1 MAVLSQLD
9 PRVVPLPNGTEVST
23 RVDRD
28 HQGRRVPQGAVGR
41 VTATDG
47 DTVDVAVVGVGV
59 LRYARAEV
67 LPRKQGQLRYARR
80 RASAWEDLYPTR
92 VLVATVGSRAWGL
105 AHAGSDEDLRGTF
118 ALPFPW
124 TNGLVE
130 PTMDLI
136 RADGSESYWEVG
148 KLIRQGLRADPNTLE
163 SLFVT
168 DVRPLDEI
176 GAWILDARRAFV
188 SREVYSSFGRYALSQ
203 LKRLESA
210 RAMAE
215 HREIVLGW
223 LEADPAPSLDE
234 VAQRLAPIA
243 APRAPRPQDALLLA
257 KEYIKALYRSLY
269 DQGLL
274 AQRDYLSLIEFA
286 RHNPARFDLPKE
298 LRPKNAYNLLRLL
311 YTALGWLRT
320 GEPDLVMRGAQ
331 RERLLEIK
339 GGAVALS
346 EVLAEAEALTVDLEA
361 ARATTRLPEHPD
373 YGAADALLQKIRA
386 ELARRWLDQRPGPWG
401 ANAPAA
407 PAPRPEEDSDDPDP
421 DSAASP
427 P

>member
-1 MAVLSQLD
+1 MAVLPSID
-9 PRVVPLPNGTEVST
+9 PRSVPLPNGTEVST

-41 VTATDG
+41 VVGTEG
-47 DTVDVAVVGVGV
+47 DQVDVAVVGVGT
-59 LRYARAEV
+59 LRYQRAEV

-80 RASAWEDLYPTR
+80 RAAAWDALYPTR

-105 AHAGSDEDLRGTF
+105 AHAASDEDLRGTF

-130 PTMDLI
+130 PTEDLI

-163 SLFVT
+163 SLFVQ

-176 GAWILDARRAFV
+176 GAWILEARGAFV
-188 SREVYSSFGRYALSQ
+188 SAEVYSSFGRYALSQ

-215 HREIVLGW
+215 HREIVLAW
-223 LEADPAPSLDE
+223 LEPEPAPSLDE

-274 AQRDYLSLIEFA
+274 ARRDYSSLIEFA
-286 RHNPARFDLPKE
+286 RHNPARFDLPKD

-320 GEPDLVMRGAQ
+320 GEPDLVMRGPE
-331 RERLLEIK
+331 RERLLQIK
-339 GGAVALS
+339 GGQVPLS
-346 EVLAEAEALTVDLEA
+346 EVLAEAEALTVSLEE
-361 ARATTRLPEHPD
+361 ARAATRLPPQPD
-373 YGAADALLQKIRA
+373 YARADALLQRIRA
-386 ELARRWLDQRPGPWG
+386 ELARRWIHRTPDAWG
-401 ANAPAA
+401 SLAPDAPIPHEDAA
-407 PAPRPEEDSDDPDP
+407 DVDPEAHPADPTG
-421 DSAASP
+421 
-427 P
+427 

>member
-1 MAVLSQLD
+1 MSRVLPQLD
-9 PRVVPLPNGTEVST
+9 PRAVPLPNGTEVST

-28 HQGRRVPQGAVGR
+28 HAGRRVPQGAVGR
-41 VTATDG
+41 VVATEG

-59 LRYARAEV
+59 LRYSRAEV
-67 LPRKQGQLRYARR
+67 LPRKQGQIRYARR
-80 RASAWEDLYPTR
+80 RAAAWDALVPCA

-105 AHAGSDEDLRGTF
+105 AHEGSDEDLRGAF

-130 PTMDLI
+130 PPQDLI

-163 SLFVT
+163 ALFVQ

-176 GAWILDARRAFV
+176 GAWILESRHIFV

-215 HREIVLGW
+215 HREVVLSW
-223 LEADPAPSLDE
+223 LEEEPAPTLDE
-234 VAQRLAPIA
+234 VAERLAPIA
-243 APRAPRPQDALLLA
+243 APRAPRPSDALLLA

-274 AQRDYLSLIEFA
+274 SRRDYSSLIDFA
-286 RHNPARFDLPKE
+286 RNNPIRFELPKE

-311 YTALGWLRT
+311 YTALEWLRT
-320 GEPDLVMRGAQ
+320 GEADLVMRGAP
-331 RERLLEIK
+331 RTRLLQIK
-339 GGAVALS
+339 EGHVALS
-346 EVLAEAEALTVDLEA
+346 EVLAEAEALTVELEE
-361 ARATTRLPEHPD
+361 ARARTPLPAAPD
-373 YGAADALLQKIRA
+373 FIAADALLQRIRA
-386 ELARRWLDQRPGPWG
+386 ELARRWLTRAAGPWG
-401 ANAPAA
+401 VHAP
-407 PAPRPEEDSDDPDP
+407 PAPLPFTEEEPDDPDP
-421 DSAASP
+421 DPAA
-427 P
+427 